1 VIVERTAL
9 VLRLLALMARKGTP
23 SSPYKAA
30 KIARDQTQIPL
41 LVLAVA
47 LCLLISSETWVG
59 AELPRLERE
68 QVDVAKLRTVEGT
81 VTKVDTRAGAIRV
94 TWGPLGVFAKTL
106 EVQPGTRI
114 RVVGRPAT
122 LEDIRESATVMA
134 GYQAARGRSI
144 AKSIDMVLAP
154 TVSAR

>member
-1 VIVERTAL
+1 MIVEKTAL
-9 VLRLLALMARKGTP
+9 VLRLIALMTRKATP
-23 SSPYKAA
+23 STPHKVA
-30 KIARDQTQIPL
+30 KIARDQTQTPL

-47 LCLLISSETWVG
+47 LCLLMSSETWVG

-68 QVDVAKLRTVEGT
+68 QGDVAKLRTVEGT

-94 TWGPLGVFAKTL
+94 AWGPLGVFAKTL

-114 RVVGRPAT
+114 RMVGRPAT
-122 LEDIRESATVMA
+122 LEDIRESATIMA

-144 AKSIDMVLAP
+144 AKSIDMVLGP